1 MGEIDTK
8 LDKQYENTPL
18 KELADAP
25 VAALQGLSEDDA
37 EKLKSALGIKTIKDL
52 GTNKYFLWAQAI
64 AKLSE

>member
-37 EKLKSALGIKTIKDL
+37 GKLKDALGIKTIKDL

>member
-37 EKLKSALGIKTIKDL
+37 AKLKDALGIKTIKDL

>member
-8 LDKQYENTPL
+8 LDKQYEDTPL